1 MDDPYCFPGTSV
13 LRNKLGARDAALLE
27 KAERTLAQERHRELV
42 AQINSGKLKIALT
55 PQGYQDLHRAIF
67 QDVYDW
73 AGKLRTV
80 DIARTHMFCRQQFV
94 ANELAKR
101 FTALKNEDFLKN
113 LSAEKFAERA
123 AEHLAELNAIHPFR
137 EGNGR
142 TQRLF
147 LKALAH
153 QAGHRL
159 DLSRIAEEPWMKASI
174 DSFVKGPES
183 LTTVIR
189 SALTIPVSVSDEAVA
204 ADSREARRE
213 AMRERLERARNE
225 PNRPRQSPSR
235 E

>member
-1 MDDPYCFPGTSV
+1 MEDPYCFPGTSV

-27 KAERTLAQERHRELV
+27 KAERMLAQERHRELV
-42 AQINSGKLKIALT
+42 AKINSGRLKVALT
-55 PQGYQDLHRAIF
+55 PKGYQDLHREIF

-73 AGKLRTV
+73 AGKIRTV
-80 DIARTHMFCRQQFV
+80 DIAKTHMFCRQQFV

-101 FTALKNEDFLKN
+101 FAALKRENFLKN

-159 DLSRIAEEPWMKASI
+159 DLSRIGEEPWMKASI
-174 DSFVKGPES
+174 DSFVTGHES
-183 LTTVIR
+183 LTVVIR
-189 SALTIPVSVSDEAVA
+189 SALTDPNSVSDEALA
-204 ADSREARRE
+204 ADSREARQE
-213 AMRERLERARNE
+213 AMRERLEIARNE
-225 PNRPRQSPSR
+225 ADTPRQSPSG

>member
-1 MDDPYCFPGTSV
+1 MDDPCCYPGTSV
-13 LRNKLGARDAALLE
+13 LRNKLDARNAALLE
-27 KAERTLAQERHRELV
+27 KAERLLAQERHRHLV
-42 AQINSGKLKIALT
+42 DQINRGRLQIAMT
-55 PQGYQDLHRAIF
+55 PTGYQDLHREIF

-80 DIARTHMFCRQQFV
+80 DIAKTHMFCRQQFV

-101 FTALKNEDFLKN
+101 FEALKKENFLKD
-113 LSAEKFAERA
+113 LSAERFAERA
-123 AEHLAELNAIHPFR
+123 AEHIAELNAVHPFR

-174 DSFVKGPES
+174 ESFVKEPES
-183 LTTVIR
+183 LTTVIL
-189 SALTIPVSVSDEAVA
+189 SALTTSVPVSEE
-204 ADSREARRE
+204 ADSRDARRQ
-213 AMRERLERARNE
+213 AMRERLERARE
-225 PNRPRQSPSR
+225 ASETPDRPLHRPER
-235 E
+235 